1 MIEGS
6 SVSPVVAIP
15 AFPALA
21 AILIAASLVRS
32 DRAVAR
38 VAVGGTALA
47 LVASV
52 VAAFGALAPIWAFA
66 AIGVAVIAV
75 LVVVFAAR
83 SMHGSSIPFAR
94 FFALL
99 SGATAA
105 ALAIVVASDLR
116 VLACAWI
123 AAGLCT
129 SGLLGVASGR
139 PEARRW
145 QRRHVVVERIGDV
158 GWVVVLV
165 LVWNRFHSFDLATIA
180 GDVRSGGATDILA
193 CALLLV
199 ACGRSAIVPFHG
211 WLPNAMEAPTA
222 VSAFMHAGIVNGA
235 GLLLAKTAFVLASSP
250 TATTAAVVLGGT
262 TALLGTIVAA
272 VRAETKRRLAWSTV
286 AQMGFLVL
294 QCGCGA
300 FAAAVLHL
308 VLHGG
313 YKATAFLGAAGAI
326 EARAAVL
333 RRGAQPSAVR
343 SYRSAL
349 LVFAA
354 PTAGLVVVALAAGAR
369 FTAMPAW
376 PLVSAVAWAAGVAA
390 MHAAAKYRLRARD
403 RWAAASAIAGAVAV
417 YLGAVV
423 VLEAHAGVRFPAAG
437 VTKASLIAAG
447 VVVLAALVE
456 GIGVPVRMPD
466 ALYTRALVEGTPV
479 PFRNVP

>member
-1 MIEGS
+1 VPLI
-6 SVSPVVAIP
+6 VAIA

-21 AILIAASLVRS
+21 AIVIAARVVRS

-38 VAVGGTALA
+38 VAVGGTACA
-47 LVASV
+47 LVASI

-66 AIGVAVIAV
+66 AIGVAMIAV
-75 LVVVFAAR
+75 LVTVFAAR
-83 SMHGSSIPFAR
+83 SMHGSSIPFVR

-99 SGATAA
+99 SGATSA
-105 ALAIVVASDLR
+105 ALAIVVSSDLR

-129 SGLLGVASGR
+129 SGLLGVASGN

-145 QRRHVVVERIGDV
+145 QRRHVVIERVGDL
-158 GWVVVLV
+158 GWIIVLA
-165 LVWNRFHSFDLATIA
+165 LVWHRFHTFDIATIA
-180 GDVRSGGATDILA
+180 GAVRSGGSTDILA

-199 ACGRSAIVPFHG
+199 ACSRSAIVPFHG

-250 TATTAAVVLGGT
+250 TATVAAVVLGGA
-262 TALLGTIVAA
+262 TALLGTVVAA

-300 FAAAVLHL
+300 FAAAILHL

-313 YKATAFLGAAGAI
+313 YKATAFLGAASAI
-326 EARAAVL
+326 EARAMVL
-333 RRGAQPSAVR
+333 RRGDQPYAVT
-343 SYRSAL
+343 SFLATL

-354 PTAGLVVVALAAGAR
+354 PTVGLVVVALAAGAR

-390 MHAAAKYRLRARD
+390 MRAAGKHRLRAVD
-403 RWAAASAIAGAVAV
+403 RAAAASAIAGSVAC

-423 VLEAHAGVRFPAAG
+423 VLEAHTGIRFPSGPVTPAILVAAGAVVIAALVDGIGVRFRA
-437 VTKASLIAAG
+437 
-447 VVVLAALVE
+447 
-456 GIGVPVRMPD
+456 PD
-466 ALYTRALVEGTPV
+466 ALYTYALVEGTPV
-479 PFRNVP
+479 PFRSVP